1 MDPPQHSSVS
11 PTAPSQPG
19 PVIAS
24 AMSWNIEPCVAGG
37 WDEILCWALNQNN
50 ESILIRITNWP
61 STFYFEFADQSR
73 DYDYNDALRFHRR
86 LRSQMGENGKNCLM
100 PLEEDLAVMTKL
112 YYGRKA
118 VMLKLSFTNQDSAR
132 HASNILKK
140 GLKLS
145 DSYYSEREY
154 GTCHETEN
162 EIDIFRK
169 LLSKTGIKHC
179 GWFQCDA
186 RMLTNEVDKISTRK
200 CEYTTRYQTMKPIV
214 LDQVPRPLWFDFDLE
229 VYSHNHDQFPRH
241 WNSKDVIHTASVVLR
256 RDGASPDTWKKY
268 VVTSYPYIIE
278 DEDIAD
284 VVIFQVDTEDELN
297 AKFASLMVELD
308 PDLISGYN
316 IMMFDNKYMDARIM
330 RMNDSWPLMGR
341 LKGRAGVAKNISW
354 ASNAYKEKDIYIP
367 CNPGRQYLDM
377 FEHITRSM
385 QLGSYSLE
393 NVARAI
399 FPDDKTKRKQDVSPK
414 KQFEIYKA
422 VQDVRKDGRLDAF
435 YDAEEAEPGSGSDE
449 VYQILVNAGKLIR
462 YCVFDSLIVGYI
474 ANKIHFWIS
483 TWAMC
488 NNAGCQ
494 PQDLLTRGQQHKV
507 SSLLYHDCQ
516 AFGIVRD
523 KQHDLPQF
531 YYRGG
536 LVQQPVVGHS
546 EQIML
551 MDFQSLY
558 PNVMKAHNLCYTTFI
573 PDEDWDLYKPG
584 EYESIP
590 LEICD
595 IDPEKEET
603 KKKGKKQEIEYYV
616 KEVRFLKPH
625 VREGVLPRVL
635 TRLLEARAAVRKEK
649 HTDETAKTV
658 QNQNQLALKIN
669 ANSIYGFPGVRA
681 GNGKGAKAQMLW
693 LCAATCFL
701 GRRHIT
707 DTIAWMEMKYNA
719 RLIYGDT
726 DSCMMQIAG
735 GLVGDIY
742 AHARQ
747 IAEEAS
753 AAQYPLVLEMEG
765 VFDMF
770 CEAQKMYAKTK
781 YKDRSKDQSP
791 GDLETN
797 SKGELYLEVKGL
809 TPARRDSCNWVRET
823 IYTVLLMM
831 MQKKSYY
838 EIVHYV
844 MGRVQDMYDDRF
856 PLSDFVITKGLSSG
870 YKKDNAPM
878 KVFAEEMAQLGLTLE
893 AGQRYEYVVL
903 AIPGVTAVARR
914 MILVSQFDPKK
925 HKIDHSYYFENLL
938 RKKIDGTIS
947 AQFGRM
953 QEMEGIKLRVNG
965 KDIDGSQPAK
975 LILQFLR
982 KNMKLSELDK
992 GMYKIGELIEKN
1004 KNAEVKTR
1012 ARVEG
1017 DRVLRRRDPK

>member
-1 MDPPQHSSVS
+1 MDPPQ
-11 PTAPSQPG
+11 PTPG
-19 PVIAS
+19 PLIVA
-24 AMSWNIEPCVAGG
+24 AMSWNIESCVTGG

-50 ESILIRITNWP
+50 ESILIRITNWA

-73 DYDYNDALRFHRR
+73 DYDYDDAMRFHRR
-86 LRSQMGENGKNCLM
+86 LRAQMGENGKNCLM

-118 VMLKLSFTNQDSAR
+118 TMLKLSFTNQDSAR

-140 GLKLS
+140 GLRTT

-154 GTCHETEN
+154 GTCHETES

-186 RMLTNEVDKISTRK
+186 RQIINEVDKISTRK

-241 WNSKDVIHTASVVLR
+241 WNSKDVIHTVSIVLR
-256 RDGASPDTWKKY
+256 RDGASPDTWKEY
-268 VVTSYPYIIE
+268 IICTYPYIIE
-278 DEDIAD
+278 NEDMAN
-284 VVIFQVDTEDELN
+284 VTVYQVDTEDELH
-297 AKFASLMVELD
+297 AKFASLILELD
-308 PDLISGYN
+308 PDCIGGYN

-330 RMNDSWPLMGR
+330 RMNDTWPIMGR
-341 LKGRAGVAKNISW
+341 LKGRTGTAKNISW
-354 ASNAYKEKDIYIP
+354 ASSAYKEKDIYIP
-367 CNPGRQYLDM
+367 PNPGRQYLDM

-385 QLGSYSLE
+385 QLGSYSLG

-399 FPDDKTKRKQDVSPK
+399 FPGDETKRKQDVSPK
-414 KQFEIYKA
+414 RQFEIYKA
-422 VQDVRKDGRLDAF
+422 VQDIRKDGRLDAF
-435 YDAEEAEPGSGSDE
+435 YDAEEVEPGSGSDE
-449 VYQILVNAGKLIR
+449 VYQILADAGELIR
-462 YCVFDSLIVGYI
+462 YCVYDSRIVGYI
-474 ANKIHFWIS
+474 ANETHFWVGI
-483 TWAMC
+483 WAMC

-516 AFGIVRD
+516 LDGIVRD
-523 KQHDLPQF
+523 RQQNLPQF

-536 LVQQPVVGHS
+536 LVQKPEVGYWELVV
-546 EQIML
+546 L
-551 MDFQSLY
+551 KDFKSLY
-558 PNVMKAHNLCYTTFI
+558 PNVMIAHNLCYTTLI
-573 PDEDWDLYKPG
+573 PKEDWHLWQPDQYDS
-584 EYESIP
+584 YP

-595 IDPEKEET
+595 IDPDAEV
-603 KKKGKKQEIEYYV
+603 KKTSKKQEIEYRV
-616 KEVRFLKPH
+616 EEVRVLNKKT
-625 VREGVLPRVL
+625 RSGVLPRVL
-635 TRLLEARAAVRKEK
+635 QGLLDARAVVRKQK
-649 HTDETAKTV
+649 PTTETGKVV

-669 ANSIYGFPGVRA
+669 ANSVYGFTGVRA
-681 GNGKGAKAQMLW
+681 GNGKGAKCQCLW
-693 LCAATCFL
+693 LTALTCFL

-707 DTIAWMEMKYNA
+707 ETIQWMEMKYNA
-719 RLIYGDT
+719 KLIYGDT
-726 DSCMMQIAG
+726 DSCMMQIP
-735 GLVGDIY
+735 GLSGDIY
-742 AHARQ
+742 KEARR
-747 IAEEAS
+747 IAAEVS
-753 AAQYPLVLEMEG
+753 AAQAPLELEMEG

-770 CEAQKMYAKTK
+770 CEAQKMYAKAK
-781 YKDRSKDQSP
+781 YKDRGKDKSE
-791 GDLETN
+791 GDLETGAD
-797 SKGELYLEVKGL
+797 GELHLEIKGL

-823 IYTVLLMM
+823 IYTVLLMIM
-831 MQKKSYY
+831 KKKSYY

-844 MGRVQDMYDDRF
+844 MGRVQDMYDGRF
-856 PLSDFVITKGLSSG
+856 PLSEFVITKGLSSG
-870 YKKDNAPM
+870 YKNDNAPM

-925 HKIDHSYYFENLL
+925 HKVDHNYYFENLL
-938 RKKIDGTIS
+938 RKKIDGTIG

-965 KDIDGSQPAK
+965 KDITGSQPAK

-1004 KNAEVKTR
+1004 KGAEVKTR

-1017 DRVLRRRDPK
+1017 DRVLRRRAA